1 VSDDESDGESTESD
15 TVALDTPTLNAKD
28 SVKDLIKQDG
38 GALRV
43 KELGSLDL
51 SNDVLFATSPIF
63 WCQQRMKTILPIF

>member
-1 VSDDESDGESTESD
+1 MMKAMARAQDSD

-28 SVKDLIKQDG
+28 SEDLTKQDG

-51 SNDVLFATSPIF
+51 SNDLCYSHQYFGVN
-63 WCQQRMKTILPIF
+63 KE

>member
-1 VSDDESDGESTESD
+1 MKDGQDLD
-15 TVALDTPTLNAKD
+15 TVLLDTPTLNAKD
-28 SVKDLIKQDG
+28 SVKDLTKQDG

-51 SNDVLFATSPIF
+51 SNDVLCYSPIF